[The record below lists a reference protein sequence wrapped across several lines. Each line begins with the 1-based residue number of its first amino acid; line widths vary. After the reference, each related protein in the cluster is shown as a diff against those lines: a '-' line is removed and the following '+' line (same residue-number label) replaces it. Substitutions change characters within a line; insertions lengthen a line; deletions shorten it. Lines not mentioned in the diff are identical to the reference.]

1 MNPDGTIA
9 GAPGLNLT
17 DGNGRIIPVN
27 LSVSIPVLSS
37 AQVSENSRQKSSGGG
52 ESSNHSAIT
61 SIFNH
66 TSSSSSRSK
75 VNIAM
80 MNDDSGQ
87 ITPRQSN
94 SSKFFLFCFI
104 NVLYNHGHFIVFS
117 EIKVWTKMCF
127 WIDLIEHFNLWAADC
142 SQSCWN
148 IFEFSNFWI
157 LRSWFLTKQS

>member
-37 AQVSENSRQKSSGGG
+37 AQVSENDRQKSSDEG
-52 ESSNHSAIT
+52 ESSGGHSAIT

-66 TSSSSSRSK
+66 TSSSTSTRNK
-75 VNIAM
+75 VENDITM

-94 SSKFFLFCFI
+94 SSKFFVMIYETCE
-104 NVLYNHGHFIVFS
+104 VLLMSFVRYRCYRWSIGFYY
-117 EIKVWTKMCF
+117 
-127 WIDLIEHFNLWAADC
+127 
-142 SQSCWN
+142 
-148 IFEFSNFWI
+148 I
-157 LRSWFLTKQS
+157 LALTT

>member
-52 ESSNHSAIT
+52 ESSGHSAIT

-66 TSSSSSRSK
+66 TSSSSSSSSSRSK
-75 VNIAM
+75 VDIAM

-94 SSKFFLFCFI
+94 SSKFFLFCSYLSTI
-104 NVLYNHGHFIVFS
+104 MV
-117 EIKVWTKMCF
+117 
-127 WIDLIEHFNLWAADC
+127 
-142 SQSCWN
+142 
-148 IFEFSNFWI
+148 IF
-157 LRSWFLTKQS
+157 